1 MSKKERFLWVVQTG
15 CLVRAIKE
23 GWDMSLPM
31 RIVAVATTVPDEL
44 IPEDIDDA
52 AFTFLQWQFKYGAL
66 GDQAKPPDWL
76 ASVMESEMG
85 ETGDWKI

>member
-1 MSKKERFLWVVQTG
+1 MSKKEKFLWVVQTG
-15 CLVRAIKE
+15 CLIRAIKD

-31 RIVAVATTVPDEL
+31 RIIAVATSIPEEV

-66 GDQAKPPDWL
+66 GDQAKPPSWL
-76 ASVMESEMG
+76 IPLISDEAG
-85 ETGDWKI
+85 ETGYWKL

>member
-1 MSKKERFLWVVQTG
+1 MTKKEKFLWVVQTG

-23 GWDMSLPM
+23 EWDMSLPM
-31 RIVAVATTVPDEL
+31 RIIAAAACIPEEL

-66 GDQAKPPDWL
+66 GDLAKPPEWL
-76 ASVMESEMG
+76 ASFVAAEIE
-85 ETGDWKI
+85 ETGYWKF